1 MGDGFI
7 ADIFSVYIIKL
18 LFGHGDVLWI
28 NKKNTLPETEIS
40 VTFAIHELKELVNY
54 GIFGIFLL
62 STIIFINSPYPFY
75 LDRCPFSS
83 LKGIK
88 AIFLMF
94 QDKMVPMNLEK
105 EELGAKNNLIGYL

>member
-54 GIFGIFLL
+54 GIFGIFFVIYDYFHKFSISFL
-62 STIIFINSPYPFY
+62 S
-75 LDRCPFSS
+75 R
-83 LKGIK
+83 
-88 AIFLMF
+88 
-94 QDKMVPMNLEK
+94 QVP
-105 EELGAKNNLIGYL
+105 I